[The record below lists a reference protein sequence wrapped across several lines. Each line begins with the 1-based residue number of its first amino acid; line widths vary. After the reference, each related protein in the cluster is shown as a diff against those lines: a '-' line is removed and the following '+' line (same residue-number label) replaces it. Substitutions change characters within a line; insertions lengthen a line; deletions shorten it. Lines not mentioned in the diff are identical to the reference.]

1 MHANV
6 HDGRK
11 GVKFM
16 ASKSVTL
23 SVRISDEDAAFLA
36 KLDIIDA
43 HTPSEKLR
51 ALLASERRLRAGPR
65 DVIEASDMLSDLM
78 RPARRRLR
86 EAELDKPVRSEAL
99 DKLYDRLPELAALAL
114 AGPPGEATHSELAE
128 FEARMLDA
136 AFDLFED
143 ITRTGLLSGPRCH
156 NAKSLTSRLKAIA
169 ELADLVKIK
178 HNFK

>member
-1 MHANV
+1 
-6 HDGRK
+6 
-11 GVKFM
+11 M

-36 KLDIIDA
+36 RLDISDA
-43 HTPSEKLR
+43 HTPSEKMR

-65 DVIEASDMLSDLM
+65 DVAEASDMLSDLM

-86 EAELDKPVRSEAL
+86 EAELDQPVRSEVL
-99 DKLYDRLPELAALAL
+99 EKLYDRMPELAALAL
-114 AGPPGEATHSELAE
+114 AGPPAGAKAAELAE
-128 FEARMLDA
+128 FEARMLDT
-136 AFDLFED
+136 AFSLFED
-143 ITRTGLLSGPRCH
+143 IIRAGLLTEPRCH
-156 NAKSLTSRLKAIA
+156 DAGMLTTRLQAVT